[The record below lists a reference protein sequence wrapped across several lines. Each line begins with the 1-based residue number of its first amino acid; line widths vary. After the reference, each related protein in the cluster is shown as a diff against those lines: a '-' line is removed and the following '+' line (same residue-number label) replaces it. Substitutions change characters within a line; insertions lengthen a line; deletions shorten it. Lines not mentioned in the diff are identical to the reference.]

1 MTLTLNEIDRL
12 TGGKLGTYDVVC
24 PVCGPHRRALKN
36 QLRRVMRVW
45 RVDWNFAGY
54 CCQRCGEKGF
64 ARDQSTPAPDPE
76 KLERARAEA
85 AELVRVS
92 VQARI
97 DKARWLWSQ
106 RHPVR
111 NTLTETYLRQARGYG
126 GPLPATLGFLPSRGK
141 HGPAMI
147 AAFGRPQEPEPGQLR
162 IVPEAIT
169 GVHITRLA
177 PDGRGKAG
185 TEADKIMVGC
195 CRGSPIVVAPVNDLC
210 GLAIAEGIENALSTH
225 EALGLG
231 AWAAGSA
238 SNLPALAGAI
248 PAYVEAI
255 TIMVDDDDA
264 GRRHAGELAKLVE
277 SRGMEV
283 RLLFLPSNQKAT
295 AA

>member
-1 MTLTLNEIDRL
+1 MALTLDDLDRL
-12 TGGKLGTYDVVC
+12 TGGKIGTYDVAC
-24 PVCGPHRRALKN
+24 PFCGPHRRALKN

-45 RVDWNFAGY
+45 RDEWDFATFY
-54 CCQRCGEKGF
+54 CARCGEGGH

-85 AELVRVS
+85 AELQRVS

-97 DKARWLWSQ
+97 DKARYLWSK
-106 RHPVR
+106 RHPIR
-111 NTLTETYLRQARGYG
+111 DTLAETYLRQARGYG

-147 AAFGRPQEPEPGQLR
+147 AAFGLPQEPEPGRLS
-162 IVPEAIT
+162 IATEAIT

-185 TEADKIMVGC
+185 TDADKIMVGC

-210 GLAIAEGIENALSTH
+210 GLAITEGIEDALSVH
-225 EALGLG
+225 KAQGLG

-238 SNLPALAGAI
+238 SSMPALASVI
-248 PAYVEAI
+248 PSYVEAL
-255 TIMVDDDDA
+255 TIIVDDDPA
-264 GRRHAGELAKLVE
+264 GRRHADELADLVE
-277 SRGMEV
+277 V
-283 RLLFLPSNQKAT
+283 REIWVRQIEL
-295 AA
+295 AAIVRRAA